1 MPGHRGARIRRAH
14 RAGEADLAPNA
25 RRVPARDPDQPV
37 APAVC
42 RGTAKYERAAEHP
55 DGRRGSDR
63 SPTIR
68 FTIRPSLI
76 AAISDGAGIRGR
88 RNGDSR
94 TLADCDRQPVGLA
107 DATTG
112 RPSLGCADPDAHPA
126 AEHPLGLLPEPYNLV
141 QVGRNITVRLTKD
154 RPGELAGVVQILS
167 RAGVN
172 IEGVAE
178 VEGVV
183 HVLARDPNAARSALR
198 SGGYT
203 IDGEVEV
210 LVLPMTDRP
219 GELSMIMQRLADAS
233 VNVRFV
239 YLATETRVVIGVD
252 DITQARRVLDASKN

>member
-1 MPGHRGARIRRAH
+1 MGR
-14 RAGEADLAPNA
+14 DL
-25 RRVPARDPDQPV
+25 
-37 APAVC
+37 
-42 RGTAKYERAAEHP
+42 
-55 DGRRGSDR
+55 
-63 SPTIR
+63 
-68 FTIRPSLI
+68 
-76 AAISDGAGIRGR
+76 
-88 RNGDSR
+88 
-94 TLADCDRQPVGLA
+94 
-107 DATTG
+107 
-112 RPSLGCADPDAHPA
+112 
-126 AEHPLGLLPEPYNLV
+126 
-141 QVGRNITVRLTKD
+141 TVRLLND
-154 RPGELAGVVQILS
+154 RPGELARVVQALS

-183 HVLARDPNAARSALR
+183 HVLARDPGAARAALR

-252 DITQARRVLDASKN
+252 DITQARQVLDASRN